1 MAVAAFYGDD
11 LTGSVD
17 ALLQFRRAGLS
28 GVLVTGPDVE
38 VDVNATD
45 VVGIAGTARSLPTG
59 EMDAEVV
66 PALRRLRG
74 LGTRVVQY
82 KACSTA
88 DSAPQTG
95 SIGRVLELA
104 VELFPSAP
112 VPIVFAQPDAGRYTF
127 FSHHFARD
135 HDVVFRL
142 DRQPTMSSHP
152 VTPVHESDLRL
163 HLGAQTELAIGG
175 AHWPSYGDPVQLRR
189 LLDEADESGVVCDA
203 ISDEELDRLA
213 AAILTG
219 RTGQRFVIG
228 SGGISGA
235 LGRRLQVSDRLPSL
249 PTDVEPATGPTLVL
263 NGSRSRLTR
272 VQVDAATAAGWP
284 VLDLF
289 EEDTTRLVQ
298 TALRAGAGVLVD
310 SSMTDRSV
318 PSAEVEHRL
327 AAIADSSLRRQQN
340 TRLVLSGGD
349 TSGNVLRRLGV
360 ERLGIAARPWG
371 NVVLCH
377 ASGPAAHLQKVE
389 LVLKGGQMG
398 HTSLFD
404 DIRHGRSL
412 KEAACSP
419 TPVPA
424 LTLE

>member
-1 MAVAAFYGDD
+1 MAVAGFYGDD

-28 GVLVTGPDVE
+28 GVLVTSAE
-38 VDVNATD
+38 VAIDADGTD
-45 VVGIAGTARSLPTG
+45 VVGIAGVARSLPTG
-59 EMDAEVV
+59 QMDAEIL
-66 PALRRLRG
+66 PALRLLRG

-95 SIGRVLELA
+95 SLGRVLELA

-135 HDVVFRL
+135 HDAVFRL

-163 HLGAQTELAIGG
+163 HLGAQTDLTLGG
-175 AHWPSYGDPVQLRR
+175 AHWPSYGDPLRLRR
-189 LLDEADESGVVCDA
+189 LLDEADESGIVCDA
-203 ISDEELDRLA
+203 VSDGDLDRLA

-219 RTGQRFVIG
+219 RAGQRFVIG

-235 LGRRLQVSDRLPSL
+235 LGRHLQVADRLPPL
-249 PTDVEPATGPTLVL
+249 PTEVAPATGPTLVL

-272 VQVDAATAAGWP
+272 RQVDAAAAAGWI

-289 EEDTTRLVQ
+289 ADDTTRLVQ
-298 TALRAGAGVLVD
+298 AALRAGAGVLVD

-318 PSAEVEHRL
+318 PSVDVEQRL
-327 AAIADSSLRRQQN
+327 AAIADSSLRPQQN

-349 TSGNVLRRLGV
+349 TSGNLLRRLGV

-377 ASGPAAHLQKVE
+377 ASGPAAHVE

-398 HTSLFD
+398 HSSLFD